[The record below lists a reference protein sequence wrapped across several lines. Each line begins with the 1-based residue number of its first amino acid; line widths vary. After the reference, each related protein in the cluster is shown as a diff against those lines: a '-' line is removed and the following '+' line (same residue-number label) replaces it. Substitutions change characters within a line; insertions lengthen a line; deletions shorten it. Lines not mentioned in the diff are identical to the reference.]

1 MTRMKKILGLSAALL
16 LSGSVF
22 AAEALTPYQKRIP
35 GPKKL
40 AMTQADYS
48 GEVHND
54 PQYIADRQAIVNHVT
69 AYSFLFDEHR
79 FDEWYDLFTDDV
91 SFETTA
97 PCLGTIIIKGKEAY
111 KAFVDLRLRGP
122 GVSKEVK
129 TVRRHT
135 MGNIHVAKQTKDT
148 AEVRTYLLISTV
160 SPNDG
165 TMTVITTGT
174 YNGTLVKRN
183 GKWKISRWYIETDA
197 PVHPSPMPQDEKLK
211 KAITFIPDNREV
223 CKR

>member
-1 MTRMKKILGLSAALL
+1 MTQMKKILGLSAALL

-40 AMTQADYS
+40 AMIEADYS

-54 PQYIADRQAIVNHVT
+54 PQYIADRQAIINHVT

-111 KAFVDLRLRGP
+111 KAFVSLRMQGP
-122 GVSKEVK
+122 GSKEVK

-197 PVHPSPMPQDEKLK
+197 PLHASPMPQDEKLK
-211 KAITFIPDNREV
+211 KAITFIPDNRDV
-223 CKR
+223 CQQH